1 MHELFMKTLNFIV
14 WLVIATSLL
23 IVSPGITGETYL
35 FDINK
40 IPGHNLSAQAAS
52 SDLDGTDVNKQRAR
66 NVSVADISFSNSAS
80 VISFEQPLSKDP
92 YVDKQWA
99 LSQIEAPRLWQITT
113 GDRGIIV
120 AILDTGIDPSHE
132 DLNGKVVAEVNFTDS
147 PTPDDIEGHGTHIAG
162 IAVASSNNGLGISGL
177 APESRLMN
185 VKVADDT
192 GRCRAVVVAEGI
204 VWAVDNG
211 ASVINISLEFKEPSP
226 ELENAVNYAWSR
238 GAVIIAAAG
247 NDGSD
252 LPIYPAYYEK
262 SIAVA
267 ATRQDDT
274 LAPLSNYG
282 DWVDVAAPGFNIY
295 STLPDDSYG
304 YKSGT
309 SFASAYVSGMAALLF
324 DIATDKNGNGRLN
337 DEVRAAIEAGSR
349 EVGMKGVGKGR
360 IDAARSLTHIG
371 YIP

>member
-1 MHELFMKTLNFIV
+1 MKTLNSIV
-14 WLVIATSLL
+14 WLVIAASLL
-23 IVSPGITGETYL
+23 VVSPGVSGETCL
-35 FDINK
+35 IDINK
-40 IPGHNLSAQAAS
+40 IPGHNLSAPAALS
-52 SDLDGTDVNKQRAR
+52 ASDSTEVNRQRAK
-66 NVSVADISFSNSAS
+66 NVSVADVSFSNSAS
-80 VISFEQPLSKDP
+80 IIPFEQALLNDP

-99 LSQIEAPRLWQITT
+99 LSQIEAPRLWQITA
-113 GDRGIIV
+113 GNPGIIV
-120 AILDTGIDPSHE
+120 AVLDTGIDSSHE
-132 DLNGKVVAEVNFTDS
+132 DLKGKVAAEVNFTDS
-147 PTPDDIEGHGTHIAG
+147 PTPQDIKGHGTHIAG
-162 IAVASSNNGLGISGL
+162 IAAASSNNGIGIGGL

-185 VKVADDT
+185 VKVADDA
-192 GRCRAVVVAEGI
+192 GKCRAEVIAEGI

-211 ASVINISLEFKEPSP
+211 ASVINISLELKEPSL

-247 NDGSD
+247 NGGSE
-252 LPIYPAYYEK
+252 LPAYPAYYEN
-262 SIAVA
+262 SLAVA

-274 LAPLSNYG
+274 LAPLSNLG

-337 DEVRAAIEAGSR
+337 DEVRAAIETGSR
-349 EVGMKGVGKGR
+349 KVGTRGVGRGR

-371 YIP
+371 STP